1 MGNSNSNEKR
11 SYNEFLLNNH
21 LYTNS
26 SGYNG
31 KNEKNDL
38 MKEVM
43 NMKDEQ
49 ARMIAEIN
57 HLKEKNKKIETEL
70 TKIQTNYGQEI
81 FNLLEYCSVLQKD
94 IENIMNN
101 QRIISEV
108 LQTNLRK
115 PP

>member
-1 MGNSNSNEKR
+1 MGNKHSNEKHT
-11 SYNEFLLNNH
+11 YNELLLNNN
-21 LYTNS
+21 LYD
-26 SGYNG
+26 
-31 KNEKNDL
+31 KNYINDDL

-57 HLKEKNKKIETEL
+57 HLKEKNQKIEKDL

>member
-1 MGNSNSNEKR
+1 MGNKHSNEKHT
-11 SYNEFLLNNH
+11 YNELLLDNN
-21 LYTNS
+21 LYA
-26 SGYNG
+26 
-31 KNEKNDL
+31 KNCINDDL
-38 MKEVM
+38 ITEVM

-57 HLKEKNKKIETEL
+57 NLKEKNKKIETEL
-70 TKIQTNYGQEI
+70 NKIQTNYGQEI

-108 LQTNLRK
+108 LQTNSRN
-115 PP
+115 

>member
-1 MGNSNSNEKR
+1 MGNKPSNEKHT
-11 SYNEFLLNNH
+11 YNELLLNNN
-21 LYTNS
+21 LYA
-26 SGYNG
+26 
-31 KNEKNDL
+31 KNYINDDL
-38 MKEVM
+38 ITEVM

-70 TKIQTNYGQEI
+70 NKIQTNYGQEI